1 LLQDSTRTKFSSL
14 KETVLDGSSNQNAT
28 AVCKDMHEQSGYS
41 FTNDPPIKL
50 PLTEVSD
57 DSKKINCIYFPNKW
71 VAIQILA
78 IGSYFAET

>member
-1 LLQDSTRTKFSSL
+1 
-14 KETVLDGSSNQNAT
+14 
-28 AVCKDMHEQSGYS
+28 MHEQSGYS